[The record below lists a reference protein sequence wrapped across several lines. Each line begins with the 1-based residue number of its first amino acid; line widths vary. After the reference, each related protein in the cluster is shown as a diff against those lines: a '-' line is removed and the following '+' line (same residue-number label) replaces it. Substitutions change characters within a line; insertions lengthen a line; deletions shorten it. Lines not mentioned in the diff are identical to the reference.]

1 MSRLIGISLFA
12 TSLFLSA
19 ILTPEDVTRQIIGF
33 VHQNETLITNNG
45 EIFHQEEEEGEMH
58 ILPIQEIYDRVSEEN
73 SKINDPRL
81 QETEAQ
87 LNALLLQYQ
96 LLQQDNTKLKNILS
110 KNTGESFK
118 SIHVQEKNTAPV
130 TCITYSIR
138 TVSLVVM
145 MVFFALLFRKLFL
158 KNWNLRFNET
168 KFPKTSSSMEILEE
182 PPLNFEKTSH
192 NEQVL
197 SPPPSHNE
205 EEEECQ
211 NAGMEETLNNQECI
225 GEVQTV
231 EASTINHPNFE
242 GTQSSLTPEPVDSE
256 EKSKEEL
263 TEDASVLMT
272 FDFNDISKSQS
283 FDEELTANEGS
294 KVPNTLEQSFLEVK
308 N

>member
-19 ILTPEDVTRQIIGF
+19 ILTPEDVTRQILGF
-33 VHQNETLITNNG
+33 VHQNQTQITNNQ
-45 EIFHQEEEEGEMH
+45 EIFQEEQEGEMH
-58 ILPIQEIYDRVSEEN
+58 ILPILENYDGSSEDN
-73 SKINDPRL
+73 KINDPKK

-145 MVFFALLFRKLFL
+145 MAFFALLFRKLFL

-294 KVPNTLEQSFLEVK
+294 KVPNMLEQSFLEVK